1 MKKLLFGFLISIGL
15 ASCKVIDEPIDYT
28 GRELKYTLHQTSEF
42 DYTGIITIR
51 EYPNKELELDI
62 QLNWEGSRNSSI
74 NFPAHLHFGSY
85 DTPDA
90 PMAFMLN
97 PVNSMSLRSATRIEE
112 LSDGSRLDF
121 ESFQNFDGHVK
132 VHLASEGPDYKVI
145 LVAGNVGAN
154 FNSESGFDPSKIAV
168 CGKSF

>member
-1 MKKLLFGFLISIGL
+1 MKKLLLGLLITIGL
-15 ASCKVIDEPIDYT
+15 VSCNDINEPIDYT

-132 VHLASEGPDYKVI
+132 VHLASEGPDYGVI
-145 LVAGNVGAN
+145 LVAGNIGAN

-168 CGKSF
+168 CRKSF

>member
-1 MKKLLFGFLISIGL
+1 MKKLLFGLLISMGL
-15 ASCKVIDEPIDYT
+15 ASCRDINEPIDYT
-28 GRELKYTLHQTSEF
+28 GRELKYTLHQSSEF
-42 DYTGIITIR
+42 DYTGILTIR
-51 EYPNKELELDI
+51 EYPNKEIELDI
-62 QLNWEGSRNSSI
+62 QLIWEGSRNASI

-90 PMAFMLN
+90 PIAVMLN

-145 LVAGNVGAN
+145 LVAGNVGSN
-154 FNSESGFDPSKIAV
+154 FNSELGFDPSKIAI
-168 CGKSF
+168 CDKGY